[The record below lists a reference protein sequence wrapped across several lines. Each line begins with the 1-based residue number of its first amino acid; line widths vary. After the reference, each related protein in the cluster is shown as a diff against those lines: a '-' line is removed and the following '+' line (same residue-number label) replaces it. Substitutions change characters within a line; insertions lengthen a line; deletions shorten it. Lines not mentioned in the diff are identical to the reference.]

1 MTPPPDDGT
10 ALQGPGFDGPPL
22 RQSFAVRVTRVGGRW
37 QVDLLAADA
46 DDELPV
52 LERALGEPGAASW
65 PGPFVVVVD
74 SRLYFVVL
82 RHGPGGMV
90 RALISDAT
98 FQEWVLAAEVVERY
112 GISVE
117 TGTTVDDAFDEDG
130 QGWPGGD
137 LDVFSDAGLPAEEL
151 AHLLDS
157 DELWADEVVLRI
169 AERIGFAAELVAV
182 ARA

>member
-1 MTPPPDDGT
+1 MTPPPDAGT
-10 ALQGPGFDGPPL
+10 AL
-22 RQSFAVRVTRVGGRW
+22 RQSFAVRVSRIDGRW
-37 QVDLLAADA
+37 QCDLLAADA
-46 DDELPV
+46 GDELPV
-52 LERALGEPGAASW
+52 LERALGELGTEGW

-112 GISVE
+112 GIAVE
-117 TGTTVDDAFDEDG
+117 GGTTIDDAFDEDG

-151 AHLLDS
+151 TRLLDS
-157 DELWADEVVLRI
+157 DELWADEMVLKI
-169 AERIGFAAELVAV
+169 AERLGFATELLAV
-182 ARA
+182 AAP

>member
-1 MTPPPDDGT
+1 MTPPPEAGST
-10 ALQGPGFDGPPL
+10 L
-22 RQSFAVRVTRVGGRW
+22 RQSFAVRVARLEDRW
-37 QVDLLAADA
+37 QCELLAADA
-46 DDELPV
+46 DDELPA
-52 LERALGEPGAASW
+52 LERALGAPGSAGW

-112 GISVE
+112 GIAVE
-117 TGTTVDDAFDEDG
+117 TGTTIDDAFDEDG

-137 LDVFSDAGLPAEEL
+137 LDVFADAGMPAEEL
-151 AHLLDS
+151 ARLLDS
-157 DELWADEVVLRI
+157 DELWADEMVLAI
-169 AERIGFAAELVAV
+169 AERLGFADELRAV
-182 ARA
+182 AAP

>member
-1 MTPPPDDGT
+1 MTPPPEAGST
-10 ALQGPGFDGPPL
+10 L
-22 RQSFAVRVTRVGGRW
+22 RQSFAVRVARLEDRW
-37 QVDLLAADA
+37 QCELLAADA
-46 DDELPV
+46 DDELPA
-52 LERALGEPGAASW
+52 LERALGAPGSAGW

-112 GISVE
+112 GIAVE

-137 LDVFSDAGLPAEEL
+137 LDVFADAGLPAEEL
-151 AHLLDS
+151 ARLLDS
-157 DELWADEVVLRI
+157 DELWADEMVLRI
-169 AERIGFAAELVAV
+169 AERLGFAAELVAV
-182 ARA
+182 ASA